1 MNQESKGST
10 TTKATPKKYR
20 YSNDYIASCA
30 LFLIDGK
37 TYTGVH
43 FFLLDQIKRIR
54 SKEEEQK
61 PIIYT
66 ELAEWVYKLVKVY
79 EENGGI

>member
-1 MNQESKGST
+1 MNQENKSSA

-20 YSNDYIASCA
+20 YSNDYVASYT

-37 TYTGVH
+37 TYTGAH
-43 FFLLDQIKRIR
+43 FFLLDQIKKIR

-61 PIIYT
+61 PITYSK
-66 ELAEWVYKLVKVY
+66 LAEWVCKLVKVY

>member
-1 MNQESKGST
+1 MNQENKSSA
-10 TTKATPKKYR
+10 TTKATPKKYL
-20 YSNDYIASCA
+20 YSNDYVASCA

-37 TYTGVH
+37 TYTGAH
-43 FFLLDQIKRIR
+43 FFLLDQIKKIR

-61 PIIYT
+61 PITYS
-66 ELAEWVYKLVKVY
+66 ELAEWVCKLVKVY

>member
-1 MNQESKGST
+1 MNQENSKT
-10 TTKATPKKYR
+10 VAKQVPKKYR

-30 LFLIDGK
+30 LCIIDGK
-37 TYTGVH
+37 TYTGAH
-43 FFLLDQIKRIR
+43 FFLLDQIEKIR
-54 SKEEEQK
+54 SKEDAKQ
-61 PIIYT
+61 PITYT

>member
-37 TYTGVH
+37 TYTGAH
-43 FFLLDQIKRIR
+43 FFLLDQIKKIR
-54 SKEEEQK
+54 SKEEEQT
-61 PIIYT
+61 PITYT

>member
-1 MNQESKGST
+1 MNQESKGSA

-20 YSNDYIASCA
+20 YSNDYVASCA

-37 TYTGVH
+37 TYTGAH
-43 FFLLDQIKRIR
+43 FFLLDQIKKIR
-54 SKEEEQK
+54 SKEEEHK
-61 PIIYT
+61 PITYT
-66 ELAEWVYKLVKVY
+66 ELSEWVYKLVKVY

>member
-1 MNQESKGST
+1 MNQENKSSA

-20 YSNDYIASCA
+20 YSNDYVASCA

-37 TYTGVH
+37 TYTGAH
-43 FFLLDQIKRIR
+43 FFLLDQIKKIR

-61 PIIYT
+61 PITYSK
-66 ELAEWVYKLVKVY
+66 LAEWVCKLVKVY

>member
-37 TYTGVH
+37 TYTGAH

-61 PIIYT
+61 PITYT
-66 ELAEWVYKLVKVY
+66 ELAEWVNKLVKVY

>member
-1 MNQESKGST
+1 MNQENKSSA

-20 YSNDYIASCA
+20 YSNDYVASCT

-37 TYTGVH
+37 TYTGAH
-43 FFLLDQIKRIR
+43 FFLLDQIKKIR

-61 PIIYT
+61 PITYSK
-66 ELAEWVYKLVKVY
+66 LAEWVCKLVKVY

>member
-37 TYTGVH
+37 TYTGAH

-61 PIIYT
+61 PITYT
-66 ELAEWVYKLVKVY
+66 ELAEWVNKLV
-79 EENGGI
+79 

>member
-1 MNQESKGST
+1 MNQENSKT
-10 TTKATPKKYR
+10 VANQTPKKCR

-30 LFLIDGK
+30 LCIIDGK
-37 TYTGVH
+37 TYTGAH
-43 FFLLDQIKRIR
+43 FFLLDQIDKIR
-54 SKEEEQK
+54 SKEEAKQ
-61 PIIYT
+61 PITYT

>member
-1 MNQESKGST
+1 MNQENKSSA

-20 YSNDYIASCA
+20 YSNDYVASCA

-37 TYTGVH
+37 TYTGAH
-43 FFLLDQIKRIR
+43 FFLLDQIKKIR
-54 SKEEEQK
+54 NKEEEQK
-61 PIIYT
+61 PITYSK
-66 ELAEWVYKLVKVY
+66 LAEWVCKLVKVY

>member
-1 MNQESKGST
+1 MNQENKGSAT
-10 TTKATPKKYR
+10 AKATPKKYR

-37 TYTGVH
+37 TYTGAH

-61 PIIYT
+61 PITYT

>member
-1 MNQESKGST
+1 MNQENKVSVT
-10 TTKATPKKYR
+10 RKATPKKYR
-20 YSNDYIASCA
+20 YSNDYVASCA

-37 TYTGVH
+37 TYTGAH
-43 FFLLDQIKRIR
+43 FFLLDQIKKVR

-61 PIIYT
+61 PITYT
-66 ELAEWVYKLVKVY
+66 ELSEWVCKLVKVY

>member
-37 TYTGVH
+37 TYTGAH
-43 FFLLDQIKRIR
+43 FFLLDQIKKIR

-61 PIIYT
+61 PITYS
-66 ELAEWVYKLVKVY
+66 ELAEWVCKLVKVY